1 MVALVND
8 RRLQRG
14 LPPLGFLNPALYQ
27 LQEQGHGAALY
38 DVSGAGTG
46 TGVLGAP
53 EWVGAGAGWVSW
65 GRGDAAVPREV
76 CPGVP
81 AAAPQA
87 A

>member
-46 TGVLGAP
+46 TGGP
-53 EWVGAGAGWVSW
+53 GGSGAGGCW
-65 GRGDAAVPREV
+65 GRLGLLG
-76 CPGVP
+76 PG
-81 AAAPQA
+81 
-87 A
+87 